1 MQFHRLI
8 FAFWDLVSNRE
19 FDKRSKHLFCG
30 DHLKIFILFSLD
42 YFIVDIF
49 RRKLMLVTLYTL
61 RVKGS
66 SMPWTNRQRESSW
79 LRISPPT
86 TPRGVSLLATCD
98 WTFSP
103 SLSHPPPPPPPPPT
117 IPRGESLPATCPFMI
132 DASTRFNDLLSLSYV
147 ATEWSW
153 PGRSDT
159 VRLLWRN

>member
-79 LRISPPT
+79 LRIPP
-86 TPRGVSLLATCD
+86 
-98 WTFSP
+98 
-103 SLSHPPPPPPPPPT
+103 PPPPEAQVYWQLVTGHFPLPFLTPPPPPPPT